1 MAIPIA
7 QWVADARANLA
18 HAEQVCNDA
27 NTYITSTDEKLRRRD
42 MKIPKLI
49 YYLDALKQ
57 QLRLLGI
64 IRDSL
69 VMNLN
74 GVMDRRAALQS
85 QLLKDVDRLHRTIDT
100 LKNTVVVFD
109 GQTTLYEYISESGVE
124 ELFNGVSQNLRDIQ
138 SLIKGN
144 RTDALLIRLTSDLD
158 HLNNELNALDSKF
171 RDMRL
176 GDAQSSSIDPTS
188 KLLEINTE
196 LEHDMVAILT
206 SFNNHYDQCEKGE
219 AILGDPEVPQD
230 EKDELVSVLRN
241 DVEEL
246 PEVQRSL
253 TSNAEI
259 IKKNCKEVMKIL
271 DIFEDYFQRV
281 ETYVRDMQEYGESKL
296 RVQLTEFSE
305 ISTEVSRRLEIAQT
319 HQEELVQY
327 NGDFQQFVRSYYSL
341 ILELDRRTRL
351 NEHISSAID
360 SFKSNI
366 DSIVKKDYEKRM
378 QFLEQHGDFIPQ
390 NLIDSSVINSSTPQ
404 ISINFDQE
412 PLPAISKEVVQLAK
426 KMLK

>member
-27 NTYITSTDEKLRRRD
+27 NMYLTSTSEKLRRRE
-42 MKIPKLI
+42 MKVPKLI

-57 QLRLLGI
+57 QLRLLEI

-69 VMNLN
+69 VLNLN
-74 GVMDRRAALQS
+74 RVMEKRAALQS

-124 ELFNGVSQNLRDIQ
+124 ELFNGVSQNLKDIQ
-138 SLIKGN
+138 TLIKGN

-158 HLNNELNALDSKF
+158 HLSNELNALDSKF

-176 GDAQSSSIDPTS
+176 VDTQSSSIDPIS
-188 KLLEINTE
+188 KLLEINAE

-219 AILGDPEVPQD
+219 AILKDPAVPQD
-230 EKDELVSVLRN
+230 EKDELVSVLQN

-246 PEVQRSL
+246 PEAQRSL

-281 ETYVRDMQEYGESKL
+281 ETYVCELQEYGESKL
-296 RVQLTEFSE
+296 RVQLKEFSD
-305 ISTEVSRRLEIAQT
+305 INTEVSRKLEIAQT
-319 HQEELVQY
+319 HQDELVQY
-327 NGDFQQFVRSYYSL
+327 NSDFQQFVRSYYSL
-341 ILELDRRTRL
+341 ILELDRRMRV

-360 SFKSNI
+360 NFRSTISNI
-366 DSIVKKDYEKRM
+366 VEKDHEKRM
-378 QFLEQHGDFIPQ
+378 EFLQKHGDFIPQ
-390 NLIDSSVINSSTPQ
+390 NLVDSSVINSGTPQ

-426 KMLK
+426 KMQK